1 LSKYHLGENRVRST
15 RQFRKYVT
23 SHEYPVIVLYRKKES
38 QQCQQVEHSLKKELI
53 KSKGKFRLC
62 ILDEDLI
69 EEKLQSLMQFSMAP
83 SVYIFY
89 RASIVQEHYGVPSRQ
104 VLKGLI
110 KTVQSLHY
118 LANEEIIMSQLLK
131 QGQAFIEEK
140 KWSEAIGAYEEAEK
154 MDKWSEIYGSQIC
167 SSLSLA
173 YAQIGNITKA
183 KHFMQL
189 YRESTADFGQQALP
203 DDVDGQ

>member
-1 LSKYHLGENRVRST
+1 M
-15 RQFRKYVT
+15 
-23 SHEYPVIVLYRKKES
+23 
-38 QQCQQVEHSLKKELI
+38 
-53 KSKGKFRLC
+53 C

-104 VLKGLI
+104 VLKGLV

-118 LANEEIIMSQLLK
+118 LANEEIMMSQLLK

-140 KWSEAIGAYEEAEK
+140 KWSEAVGAYEEAEK
-154 MDKWSEIYGSQIC
+154 MDKWSEIYGS
-167 SSLSLA
+167 
-173 YAQIGNITKA
+173 
-183 KHFMQL
+183 
-189 YRESTADFGQQALP
+189 
-203 DDVDGQ
+203 